1 MELFQIVLPLYDNA
15 GSRLARDLFTT
26 TLAELTDR
34 FGGATAFTR
43 SPAEGFWENPE
54 GRMQRDDVIV
64 VEVMADTGDD
74 AWWAVYRARLEA
86 RFEQETILIR
96 ALPCRVI

>member
-1 MELFQIVLPLYDNA
+1 MELFQIVLPLYDN
-15 GSRLARDLFTT
+15 GGNRLGRDLFTA
-26 TLAELTDR
+26 TLAELTER

-43 SPAEGFWENPE
+43 SPAEGFWENPD

-64 VEVMADTGDD
+64 VEVLTDVPDD
-74 AWWAVYRARLEA
+74 EWWAAYRTELER
-86 RFEQETILIR
+86 RFQQETILIR